1 MLSQRKAAQSQA
13 KIEAETVSLGLA
25 PDLKQMI
32 KRTYRVSLPSSD
44 SRLGGCED
52 TNDRSHRPRPPPI
65 HLLSR
70 AKSGE
75 WTSPS
80 TDTIKPGTAAI
91 RICGC
96 HFVDSTRSPYSAT
109 NSLVDW
115 VR

>member
-1 MLSQRKAAQSQA
+1 
-13 KIEAETVSLGLA
+13 
-25 PDLKQMI
+25 MI

-44 SRLGGCED
+44 SRLGGVRRCQRPFASTSTATDSLAQCGEKREVD
-52 TNDRSHRPRPPPI
+52 MPPRQPIRS
-65 HLLSR
+65 SR
-70 AKSGE
+70 
-75 WTSPS
+75 
-80 TDTIKPGTAAI
+80 GTAAT